1 MLLVYKRFSMRF
13 LSFDCRFYLKFPIP
27 NSTKKNKL
35 EEVIKPRG
43 FERGL
48 TLEKI
53 VGVTNCKNELMFLL
67 KWDDCLEYDLVN
79 A

>member
-1 MLLVYKRFSMRF
+1 MFSYEFLLFF
-13 LSFDCRFYLKFPIP
+13 LHST
-27 NSTKKNKL
+27 TKKNKL
-35 EEVIKPRG
+35 EEVVKPRG

-67 KWDDCLEYDLVN
+67 KWNDCLEYDLVK

>member
-1 MLLVYKRFSMRF
+1 MVLVKRFQYINVQ
-13 LSFDCRFYLKFPIP
+13 LVID
-27 NSTKKNKL
+27 STKKNKL

-48 TLEKI
+48 ALDKI

-67 KWDDCLEYDLVN
+67 KWVDCLEYDLVK

>member
-1 MLLVYKRFSMRF
+1 MLIPVVAAILPII
-13 LSFDCRFYLKFPIP
+13 FD
-27 NSTKKNKL
+27 STYSAKKNKL
-35 EEVIKPRG
+35 EEVVKPRG

-67 KWDDCLEYDLVN
+67 KWNDCLEYDLVK